1 MNRNEWAEGNQSGST
16 WTYSGSPMNPETVV
30 RPEEHYYLRRK
41 VKKRY
46 KFKPRWNFMSIVL
59 LFLIGSLAYQILLGV
74 AGLINYMHNER
85 EREALYQQ
93 GMALERQ
100 LLSEKKRLESDEYI
114 NKRARELSMIK
125 PGEKQ
130 YFFAEPLPKDELHP
144 AKKKRS
150 DQNNY

>member
-1 MNRNEWAEGNQSGST
+1 MKRNEWAEGNQSGST

-46 KFKPRWNFMSIVL
+46 KFKPRWNLLSIVL
-59 LFLIGSLAYQILLGV
+59 LFLIGSLVYQILVGC

-85 EREALYQQ
+85 EREALYRK
-93 GMALERQ
+93 GMELERQ
-100 LLSEKKRLESDEYI
+100 LISETKNRKSDEFVT
-114 NKRARELSMIK
+114 KRARELSMIK

-130 YFFAEPLPKDELHP
+130 YFFAEPLPKDGG
-144 AKKKRS
+144 RS
-150 DQNNY
+150 DDKKNIQIDN